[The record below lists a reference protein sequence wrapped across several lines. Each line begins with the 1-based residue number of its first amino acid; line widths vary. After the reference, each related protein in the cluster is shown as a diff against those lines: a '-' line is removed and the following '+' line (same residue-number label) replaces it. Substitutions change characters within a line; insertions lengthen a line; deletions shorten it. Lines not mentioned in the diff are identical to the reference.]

1 MQVTVAA
8 YGEYHFH
15 LLYDAVLSAV
25 GFVVMLLVCR
35 GAALDDPQL
44 RVRLFAL
51 VIGLP
56 VLGEL
61 VAYASY
67 QVRPAPHTSVGQA
80 MLRFH
85 EECGFCALWDEPQ
98 VLGSQPHWVLSA
110 MLLVTLLSL
119 ARSGLGT
126 LILGRLTATYPPFP
140 IDYHP
145 EFRRHLVT
153 VTSRC
158 GAPVPRIAVSPH
170 SVPLALSF
178 GIHKPTIIVSQGML
192 AEFSPAE
199 LETVLAH
206 ELAHTIRRDNLWN
219 WPLTLLRDAL
229 FFLPTSHLAWREMVV
244 SQEEACDDLTITWT
258 ERPLDLARSLV
269 KAWQYPRPR
278 DLVLLAGVF
287 LVTPFFRRASAV
299 ERRVERIIRTHRSA
313 RTEPSPSCT
322 PLVIGTVGLLLL
334 LYALPIAAGS

>member
-1 MQVTVAA
+1 MEPAVAA
-8 YGEYHFH
+8 YEAYHFH

-25 GFVVMLLVCR
+25 GFVVVLAVCR
-35 GAALDDPQL
+35 GVALHDPQL

-61 VAYASY
+61 IAYATY
-67 QVRPAPHTSVGQA
+67 RVRPAPHTSLGQA
-80 MLRFH
+80 IFRFH

-98 VLGSQPHWVLSA
+98 ILGSQPRWVLSA
-110 MLLVTLLSL
+110 MLLVVLFSF
-119 ARSGLGT
+119 AKNGLGT
-126 LILGRLTATYPPFP
+126 FILGRLTATYPPFP
-140 IDYHP
+140 IDYHSG
-145 EFRRHLVT
+145 FRRRLLA

-170 SVPLALSF
+170 AVPLALSF
-178 GIHKPTIIVSQGML
+178 GIHQPTIIISQGML
-192 AEFSPAE
+192 AEFSRAE
-199 LETVLAH
+199 METVLAH

-219 WPLTLLRDAL
+219 WLLTLLRDAL
-229 FFLPTSHLAWREMVV
+229 FFLPTSHLAWRQMVV

-299 ERRVERIIRTHRSA
+299 ERRVERIVLTQRSA
-313 RTEPSPSCT
+313 GAIPPPNCT